1 MIYYQV
7 AILNS
12 PLPPLTYKSNCFLE
26 IGSKVEITL
35 QKRAVFGVVL
45 GETKE
50 PDFKCEEILTCKDE
64 YYSLKFLNLA
74 KFISNYYV
82 CSLGD
87 ALSLF
92 QPYSKEKEAF
102 VHDSK
107 SISVDITL
115 STSQKEAL
123 SFLEERKASLLF
135 GDTGSGK
142 SEIYMKL
149 FEQMIKQNKSSIFL
163 LPEIGLTPQMK
174 KRLKACFG
182 DLVAIWHSRITKK
195 SKDKILKDI
204 RDGVVKIVAGT
215 RSALFLPVQ
224 NLGLIVVDEEHDE
237 SYKSNQRP
245 RYNARDLALFYGKS
259 TGVKVVLGSATP
271 SINSFYKLPY
281 FRLRGTFYGTKNR
294 VIYEDISEEISPLLL
309 NLIGATLERKKQAVI
324 FLPTR
329 ANFKYLTCK
338 ECGIKIECPYCSV
351 GMSLH
356 LDKNALVCHYCN
368 FTQAIPKECP
378 ECKCSEIISTR
389 IGTQEVVNLLSG
401 YFSQAV
407 VRKFDKDEI
416 KTQKILNKT
425 LKDFND
431 KKIDILVGTQ
441 MLSKGH
447 DYHGVSLA
455 VVLGIDSILSMSDFR
470 SREKSL
476 SLVRQIAGRSG
487 RSEDGV
493 VYIGSK
499 NWEFFKVY
507 MDDYE
512 KFLKDELEYRKEL
525 YPPFK
530 SLLRILSSSK
540 SDKTARE
547 KMEKIADMAKN
558 FDNVEVVGYGKSG
571 IKKIANRY
579 RYELLARSE
588 SKKALLRFAHK
599 AKEFQVEIDMDP
611 LSFS

>member
-1 MIYYQV
+1 MIYYQI

-12 PLPPLTYKSNCFLE
+12 PLSPLTYKSNCFLE

-45 GETKE
+45 SETKE
-50 PDFKCEEILTCKDE
+50 PDFECEEILTCKDE
-64 YYSLKFLNLA
+64 YYSLEFLNLA

-92 QPYSKEKEAF
+92 QPYSKEKDVF

-107 SISVDITL
+107 NISVDITL
-115 STSQKEAL
+115 STLQKKAL
-123 SFLEERKASLLF
+123 SFSEEREVSLLF

-174 KRLKACFG
+174 KRLKAYFG

-271 SINSFYKLPY
+271 SINSFYRLPY

-309 NLIGATLERKKQAVI
+309 DLIGTTLERKKQAVI

-338 ECGIKIECPYCSV
+338 ECGVKIECPYCSV

-407 VRKFDKDEI
+407 IRKFDKDEI
-416 KTQKILNKT
+416 KTQKILDKT

-447 DYHGVSLA
+447 DYHNVSLA
-455 VVLGIDSILSMSDFR
+455 VVLGIDSILSMNDFR
-470 SREKSL
+470 SREKSF

-487 RSEDGV
+487 RSEDGI

-540 SDKTARE
+540 SDKIARE